1 MFSGLDIGD
10 DSRADVDADVAAD
23 VDVADNIDSDH
34 DRFQSVSGCGDK
46 VTHSHFHSSRRG
58 ACCAL
63 CGVVVDDDQQ
73 YCGFCRGAIY
83 GNNRKDCA
91 VSQQGDVV
99 QLAQFMRDGR
109 KQKYQV
115 CGMIMSNQLLHALN
129 FTHRATLGGG
139 DDKDGERGD
148 LHPVAQQ

>member
-10 DSRADVDADVAAD
+10 DSRADVAADVEAD
-23 VDVADNIDSDH
+23 VDVVDNVDSDH
-34 DRFQSVSGCGDK
+34 DRFQSVPGCGDK
-46 VTHSHFHSSRRG
+46 VTHSRFGSRHG

-63 CGVVVDDDQQ
+63 CGVGVDDDQQ

-83 GNNRKDCA
+83 SNNRKDCT

-109 KQKYQV
+109 K
-115 CGMIMSNQLLHALN
+115 
-129 FTHRATLGGG
+129 
-139 DDKDGERGD
+139 
-148 LHPVAQQ
+148 